1 MNMLALGHKG
11 VNKLA
16 LICTL
21 LYCIDT
27 PLYYIEPYHSRE
39 AYATMNLS
47 SQAKDTN
54 GIHGVTALLSRSPGL
69 SGLGPLQI
77 PPDTEVN
84 YDEVKSY
91 LKNPITLSKGHST
104 VILSDRG

>member
-1 MNMLALGHKG
+1 MNILALGHEG

-21 LYCIDT
+21 LY
-27 PLYYIEPYHSRE
+27 YIEPHHFRA

-54 GIHGVTALLSRSPGL
+54 GIHGITALLSRSPGL
-69 SGLGPLQI
+69 RGLGPLQI
-77 PPDTEVN
+77 PPETQVN
-84 YDEVKSY
+84 YDEAKSY
-91 LKNPITLSKGHST
+91 GKFP
-104 VILSDRG
+104 

>member
-54 GIHGVTALLSRSPGL
+54 GNMAYMVSQHYCQGLL
-69 SGLGPLQI
+69 
-77 PPDTEVN
+77 N
-84 YDEVKSY
+84 
-91 LKNPITLSKGHST
+91 
-104 VILSDRG
+104 

>member
-1 MNMLALGHKG
+1 LVKGEKGDDCHIITKKKYLNKMNMLALGHKG

-54 GIHGVTALLSRSPGL
+54 GIHGVTALLSRSPEL
-69 SGLGPLQI
+69 RWTRTI
-77 PPDTEVN
+77 ANTTRDT
-84 YDEVKSY
+84 S
-91 LKNPITLSKGHST
+91 
-104 VILSDRG
+104 